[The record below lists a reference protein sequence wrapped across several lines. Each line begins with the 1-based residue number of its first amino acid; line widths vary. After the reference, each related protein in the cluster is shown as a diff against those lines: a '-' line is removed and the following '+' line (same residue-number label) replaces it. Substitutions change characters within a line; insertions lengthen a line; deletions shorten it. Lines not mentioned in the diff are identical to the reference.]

1 MSVQSSLHAGWSIRS
16 GASSHAV
23 WDVIQ
28 ASVVQLSPLTIHGT
42 GKMVL
47 ASRWSASWCIRIGRA
62 SVTSWGDA
70 QKVRAMNASSWGNA
84 HRLYAVHAARWASRR
99 AIRSSIS
106 LAWDA
111 RATDPVRAELKSA
124 WALPASVRL
133 QAVSNT
139 PELAWNGRILRVQ
152 HARAHQDEGSPHWL
166 AEIELA
172 RIEDYA
178 AVAVGDAVRLA
189 FGPLIF
195 ELVIDSKGL
204 TRAVL
209 DDGAPIVR
217 LNLSAISPLALLDD
231 PFAAAISLHRT
242 EAVPARALIE
252 EMLGPVDWRLPD
264 WTIPAGRTM
273 FDNAT
278 PLGLARRVVEAIGGL
293 IESFPDGRVIA
304 RPRHEHGPI
313 EHALTD
319 GDILE
324 LAERVAWERGFNRVT
339 VSNEDGSA
347 ASTDLLDA
355 IRNDNDPYRY
365 RVRAWP
371 TPWRIAPLWHSGHPD
386 TRITA
391 LGERHDAETET
402 VEFIDGQASL
412 RYPVAAITGVRW
424 QHADLGAITHEGAR
438 LTSSTPGYSLCQVTY
453 TTRVLAW
460 DCALAQDEDVQFVLG
475 D

>member
-1 MSVQSSLHAGWSIRS
+1 MNVQSSLQAGWSIRA

-23 WDVIQ
+23 WDVTQ
-28 ASVVQLSPLTIHGT
+28 ASVVQLSPLTIHGA
-42 GKMVL
+42 GKMAL

-62 SVTSWGDA
+62 SVTPWSDA
-70 QKVRAMNASSWGNA
+70 QKVRAANASSWGDVQ
-84 HRLYAVHAARWASRR
+84 RLRTVHAARWASRR

-106 LAWDA
+106 LAWDV

-124 WALPASVRL
+124 WALPASARL
-133 QAVSNT
+133 QPVSNT

-152 HARAHQDEGSPHWL
+152 KARAHQDEGSPHWL

-172 RIEDYA
+172 RLEDYA

-204 TRAVL
+204 TRAVQ
-209 DDGAPIVR
+209 DDGAPLIR
-217 LNLSAISPLALLDD
+217 LNLSAISPLALLDA
-231 PFAAAISLHRT
+231 PFAAALSLHRA
-242 EAVPARALIE
+242 EAVPARALVE
-252 EMLGPVDWRLPD
+252 ELLGPVDWRLPD
-264 WTIPAGRTM
+264 WTIPAGRAL

-293 IESFPDGRVIA
+293 IESLPDGRVIA
-304 RPRHEHGPI
+304 RPRHEHGPL

-319 GDILE
+319 GDILD

-339 VSNEDGSA
+339 VSNEDGGTS
-347 ASTDLLDA
+347 SSDRLEA
-355 IRNDNDPYRY
+355 IRDENDPYRY

-371 TPWRIAPLWHSGHPD
+371 APWRIAPLWHSGHPD

-391 LGERHDAETET
+391 LGERHDTETET
-402 VEFIDGQASL
+402 LEFIEGQASL
-412 RYPVAAITGVRW
+412 RYPAAAITGVRW
-424 QHADLGAITHEGAR
+424 QHADLGALTHEGAR
-438 LTSSTPGYSLCQVTY
+438 LTASTPGYSLCQVTY